1 MWLIFAR
8 KLPFSVRMHLFM
20 GIMAYLGSPLWFLF
34 LALGTWIAW
43 DRYSSELSQLPFE
56 SYAARWFHIDGIQQS
71 IILTA
76 VIFAL
81 LFLPKI
87 LAVTAAIL
95 TPSIRRSFGGT
106 FRIMIGATMET
117 IVSMLLAPCIM
128 LAHSL
133 MVLSIILGRA
143 VGWGNQ
149 NRETDGTA
157 WGDAFRFHAPQTIL
171 GLAWTAVA
179 INIGYHSKNPGDF
192 TSKYAFALWMTPIL
206 LGLLLSAPVSVW
218 TSRSRYGRALLKRK
232 ILATPEELNPP
243 AVIRLADNATAAV
256 DPAPGRVN
264 LIGEHIDYCD
274 GFVMPFAIDRYIVIA
289 GCANGTSQAR
299 ITSAI
304 SEEVVTLDL
313 TQPQQISE
321 PKWANYLRGVIRGFQ
336 DRGHHIPGFDAYI
349 LSSIPGGAGLSSS
362 AALECATAT
371 FLEGLLDTVLDTK
384 EKALLCQKAEH
395 DFAHVPCGIMD
406 QFASAFGKPNRL
418 VLIDCQTGEP
428 ELVPF
433 ENPDLTVLISNT
445 MVHHELSD
453 GGYAARRKH
462 TEDGLAILGKAS
474 WRDVTAAN
482 VQANWEKLG
491 DPVNRRAR
499 HVVGEISRT
508 IAAAAALAR
517 NDFETLG
524 PLMAAS
530 HDSLRDDF
538 EVSCKEL
545 DIMVE
550 IARKIGR
557 NGGVIGTRMTG
568 GGFGGSTVTLCESR
582 KASEI
587 AATLGAEYEKA
598 TGIKPQIFA
607 SRPSQGAHLVG

>member
-1 MWLIFAR
+1 MLQINPDLADLVSDAVSGLSSR
-8 KLPFSVRMHLFM
+8 
-20 GIMAYLGSPLWFLF
+20 LGS
-34 LALGTWIAW
+34 
-43 DRYSSELSQLPFE
+43 
-56 SYAARWFHIDGIQQS
+56 
-71 IILTA
+71 TA
-76 VIFAL
+76 S
-81 LFLPKI
+81 
-87 LAVTAAIL
+87 T
-95 TPSIRRSFGGT
+95 
-106 FRIMIGATMET
+106 
-117 IVSMLLAPCIM
+117 VSA
-128 LAHSL
+128 
-133 MVLSIILGRA
+133 
-143 VGWGNQ
+143 
-149 NRETDGTA
+149 
-157 WGDAFRFHAPQTIL
+157 
-171 GLAWTAVA
+171 
-179 INIGYHSKNPGDF
+179 
-192 TSKYAFALWMTPIL
+192 
-206 LGLLLSAPVSVW
+206 
-218 TSRSRYGRALLKRK
+218 
-232 ILATPEELNPP
+232 
-243 AVIRLADNATAAV
+243 
-256 DPAPGRVN
+256 APGRVN

-289 GCANGTSQAR
+289 GSPNGTTCAR
-299 ITSAI
+299 VATALG
-304 SEEVVTLDL
+304 EEIAEFDVSGPVEEGT
-313 TQPQQISE
+313 

-336 DRGHHIPGFDAYI
+336 DRGHHVPGFDAYI
-349 LSSIPGGAGLSSS
+349 LSSVPGGAGLSSS

-371 FLEGLLDTVLDTK
+371 FLEGLLDTRLETR

-395 DFAHVPCGIMD
+395 NFAHVPCGIMD

-418 VLIDCQTGEP
+418 ILIDCRSGEP

-453 GGYAARRKH
+453 GGYASRRKH

-474 WRDVTAAN
+474 WRDVTAAD
-482 VQANWEKLG
+482 VQSHWDSLG
-491 DPVNRRAR
+491 DPVNRRSR

-545 DIMVE
+545 DLMVE

-557 NGGVIGTRMTG
+557 NGGVIGARMTG

-587 AATLGAEYEKA
+587 AATLAEEYEQA
-598 TGIKPQIFA
+598 TGITPQIFA
-607 SRPSQGAHLVG
+607 SRPSLGAHLVK

>member
-1 MWLIFAR
+1 MLQLNPDLSDLVTDAAA
-8 KLPFSVRMHLFM
+8 
-20 GIMAYLGSPLWFLF
+20 G
-34 LALGTWIAW
+34 LA
-43 DRYSSELSQLPFE
+43 D
-56 SYAARWFHIDGIQQS
+56 
-71 IILTA
+71 
-76 VIFAL
+76 
-81 LFLPKI
+81 
-87 LAVTAAIL
+87 
-95 TPSIRRSFGGT
+95 
-106 FRIMIGATMET
+106 
-117 IVSMLLAPCIM
+117 
-128 LAHSL
+128 
-133 MVLSIILGRA
+133 
-143 VGWGNQ
+143 
-149 NRETDGTA
+149 
-157 WGDAFRFHAPQTIL
+157 RFHAKATI
-171 GLAWTAVA
+171 
-179 INIGYHSKNPGDF
+179 
-192 TSKYAFALWMTPIL
+192 
-206 LGLLLSAPVSVW
+206 
-218 TSRSRYGRALLKRK
+218 
-232 ILATPEELNPP
+232 
-243 AVIRLADNATAAV
+243 TAA
-256 DPAPGRVN
+256 APGRVN

-289 GCANGTSQAR
+289 GCANGTNEAR

-304 SEEVVTLDL
+304 GTDIALLDL
-313 TQPQQISE
+313 TAPQEVGQ

-349 LSSIPGGAGLSSS
+349 LSSVPGGAGLSSS
-362 AALECATAT
+362 AALECAMAT
-371 FLEGLLDTVLDTK
+371 FLEGLLDTRLQTR

-395 DFAHVPCGIMD
+395 DFAQVPCGMLD

-418 VLIDCQTGEP
+418 VLIDCLTGEP

-433 ENPDLTVLISNT
+433 DNPDLTVLIANT

-453 GGYAARRKH
+453 GGYASRRKH

-474 WRDVTAAN
+474 WRDVTAAD
-482 VQANWEKLG
+482 VQGNWEKLG
-491 DPVNRRAR
+491 DPINRRAR

-557 NGGVIGTRMTG
+557 NGGVIGARMTG

-582 KASEI
+582 QAADI
-587 AATLGAEYEKA
+587 ARTLALEYEKA
-598 TGIKPQIFA
+598 TGIEPQIFA
-607 SRPSQGAHLVG
+607 SRPSLGAHLVG